1 MGLDAPE
8 ANENDKRDI
17 ERTGRDRQ
25 TILALGRQASAFA
38 AGFCRSAPSSRS
50 SRISAPETA
59 MANSS
64 PYVWTADRAMVNLV
78 ILREGYAQV
87 LTVRPNLKY
96 QAVLL
101 SCQREA
107 REAGRGLWGQP

>member
-1 MGLDAPE
+1 VT
-8 ANENDKRDI
+8 
-17 ERTGRDRQ
+17 RTGRDRQ

-38 AGFCRSAPSSRS
+38 RRLLPVGAAVEVEQNL
-50 SRISAPETA
+50 RIRDRRGRLLA
-59 MANSS
+59 
-64 PYVWTADRAMVNLV
+64 YLWTAEGAMVNLV

-87 LTVRPNLKY
+87 LTVRPNTKY

-101 SCQREA
+101 ACQREA